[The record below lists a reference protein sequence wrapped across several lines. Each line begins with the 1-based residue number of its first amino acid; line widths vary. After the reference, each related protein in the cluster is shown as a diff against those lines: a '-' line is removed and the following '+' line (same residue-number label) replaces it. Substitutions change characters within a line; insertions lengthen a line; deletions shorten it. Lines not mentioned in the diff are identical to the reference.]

1 MVLFLGRPLRCDA
14 FGCAGRLHAGIAFG
28 LLTSRSIR
36 RGLVGTGNAGILS
49 ELVDVAVRR
58 AEMHPAVTARVFLFK
73 ENLDSAGPELAGG
86 SINVVYKKAD
96 NWSGGEVAVHL
107 AVGSKDLHFAA
118 IRQLEDLKPWTI
130 KVCLEA
136 QDVFEEVGR

>member
-1 MVLFLGRPLRCDA
+1 
-14 FGCAGRLHAGIAFG
+14 
-28 LLTSRSIR
+28 
-36 RGLVGTGNAGILS
+36 
-49 ELVDVAVRR
+49 
-58 AEMHPAVTARVFLFK
+58 MHPAVTARVFLFK

-118 IRQLEDLKPWTI
+118 IRQLEDLNP
-130 KVCLEA
+130 
-136 QDVFEEVGR
+136 GRSRFVWRPRTSSKKSAVDLKFSVRVPTQASLMISTSTGVRVNHLLCQLSFRRVDKCVVPSGYL